1 MLKTSASTADV
12 PTSTTDT
19 DDARVQ
25 AAVLDAIVAA
35 ETAAAA
41 AVLATRLAQSRLDVR
56 SYLASRAPRLVG

>member
-1 MLKTSASTADV
+1 MLRMSAATADV
-12 PTSTTDT
+12 LITTTNT

-41 AVLATRLAQSRLDVR
+41 AVLAGRLVQSRLDVR
-56 SYLASRAPRLVG
+56 SYLASRAPRQAG